1 MSIFN
6 RLESNVR
13 SYCRTFRTVFTSAS
27 GATLTDERGRHYLD
41 FLSGAGSLN
50 YGHNSPRIK
59 RHLLKY
65 IESDGLVH
73 GLDMSTVAKRRF
85 LESFEQAILKPR
97 DMAYKVQFTGPTGAN
112 AVEAALKLARN
123 VTGRS
128 NVVAFTN
135 AFHGVTLGAVA
146 ATGGAHYRNAAGL
159 APTGTSFLPYDGYL
173 GPDVDTIE
181 YLDRV
186 LTDESSGV
194 DLPAAVI
201 VETVQGE
208 GGVNVASIEWLRGLE
223 AVCRRHKVLLIVD
236 DIQVGCGRT
245 GAFFSF
251 EEADIR
257 PDIVPLSKSLSAYG
271 LPFAVVLLRR
281 DLDQWKP
288 GEHNGTFRGNN
299 LAFVTATAAIE
310 EFWRDDELS
319 QDVAR
324 KGQHLRD
331 ALIRMADDVG
341 ADGMS
346 VRGRGLIQGLDCGDG
361 DLASRACA
369 AAFENG
375 LVIERSGSTGQVIKC
390 LTPLTITNEQL
401 EQGLSILADAVVS
414 ASNQDGAGI
423 RALGAGR

>member
-1 MSIFN
+1 M
-6 RLESNVR
+6 V
-13 SYCRTFRTVFTSAS
+13 
-27 GATLTDERGRHYLD
+27 
-41 FLSGAGSLN
+41 
-50 YGHNSPRIK
+50 
-59 RHLLKY
+59 
-65 IESDGLVH
+65 
-73 GLDMSTVAKRRF
+73 
-85 LESFEQAILKPR
+85 
-97 DMAYKVQFTGPTGAN
+97 
-112 AVEAALKLARN
+112 
-123 VTGRS
+123 
-128 NVVAFTN
+128 
-135 AFHGVTLGAVA
+135 VTLGAVA

-310 EFWRDDELS
+310 DSGATTSCRKTWLARDSISAMRSSVWPTMSGRTVCRCGVAGSFRDSIAATGIWRRAP
-319 QDVAR
+319 AR
-324 KGQHLRD
+324 RRSRTVWSSS
-331 ALIRMADDVG
+331 ALDPR
-341 ADGMS
+341 
-346 VRGRGLIQGLDCGDG
+346 VR
-361 DLASRACA
+361 
-369 AAFENG
+369 
-375 LVIERSGSTGQVIKC
+375 
-390 LTPLTITNEQL
+390 
-401 EQGLSILADAVVS
+401 
-414 ASNQDGAGI
+414 
-423 RALGAGR
+423 